1 MKFLHENRLK
11 LLHKQIRSVFTPE
24 YYNRYIDVRL
34 DNHVDRFEWRRKD
47 FARLMSLLEFERA
60 YTGVGFNK
68 LLTFN
73 GENDPEVKLINCDL
87 WFDAAYKEGHDLHCL
102 ELNYNNYDFVM
113 MNQTIEHLYNPLL
126 ALENIY
132 DHMAEDGVLYM
143 NFPVNNIPH
152 DQPLNFYTGFTLMGV
167 AALLLQAGFEITAAG
182 EWGNREYLRVMME
195 NRTWPTYDD
204 LTQHS
209 LNETCCPVIGWIWG
223 QK

>member
-102 ELNYNNYDFVM
+102 ELNYNNYDFVPHGRGWSLIHELPSK
-113 MNQTIEHLYNPLL
+113 QHSSRSTIELLYWF
-126 ALENIY
+126 Y
-132 DHMAEDGVLYM
+132 
-143 NFPVNNIPH
+143 
-152 DQPLNFYTGFTLMGV
+152 LNGSSSPSPSGRL
-167 AALLLQAGFEITAAG
+167 
-182 EWGNREYLRVMME
+182 
-195 NRTWPTYDD
+195 
-204 LTQHS
+204 
-209 LNETCCPVIGWIWG
+209 
-223 QK
+223 